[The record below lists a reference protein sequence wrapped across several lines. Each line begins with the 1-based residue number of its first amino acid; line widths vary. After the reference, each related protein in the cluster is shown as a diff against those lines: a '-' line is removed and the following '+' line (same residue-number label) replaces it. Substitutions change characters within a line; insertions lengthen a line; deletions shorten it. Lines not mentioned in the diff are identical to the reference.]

1 MTALSK
7 FLDRH
12 GIDTKKVATAAAAA
26 LIAVMSVATPA
37 PVAAADMMPTV
48 TITSQNV
55 DLIRKSSE
63 RVNDHMLDMQQTAAA
78 ITEIAGRLTATK
90 KVKFQAANEAEAKF
104 FSDSPNQDIANTDG
118 ALLKLAAE
126 LPEDSQ
132 TVALI
137 EHINWQK
144 TQLLQA
150 HRYLDAMKDSFV
162 NGTKADREMSRQ
174 MLEQTLQNYN
184 AQWLELSFD
193 GKPTNRADGMQVDL
207 SAIAQEISSAPAL
220 K

>member
-12 GIDTKKVATAAAAA
+12 GIDAKKVATAAAAA
-26 LIAVMSVATPA
+26 LIAVMSVAAPA
-37 PVAAADMMPTV
+37 PAAADMMPTV

-55 DLIRKSSE
+55 DLIQKSSE
-63 RVNDHMLDMQQTAAA
+63 RVDDQMRDMQQTAAA
-78 ITEIAGRLTATK
+78 ITEIAGRMTATK

-104 FSDSPNQDIANTDG
+104 LADSPNQDIANTDG
-118 ALLKLAAE
+118 MLLKLAAE

-132 TVALI
+132 TAALV

-162 NGTKADREMSRQ
+162 NGTKADREMSRK
-174 MLEQTLQNYN
+174 MLEDTIENYN
-184 AQWLELSFD
+184 SQWIEISFD
-193 GKPTNRADGMQVDL
+193 GKTTSRADGLQVDL
-207 SAIAQEISSAPAL
+207 GAIAQEIDSAPAY